1 MPDYGFYTQVYLG
14 SCIPEKAFDAFSLRA
29 KAYLDRYK
37 RSFRVQGGEN
47 AEQLALCAMAETLYR
62 YDGREGLK
70 SMNLGGVQVQYDDS
84 ALRRE
89 VYRAACV
96 YLDIYRGV
104 AG

>member
-1 MPDYGFYTQVYLG
+1 MPDYGFYTQIYLG
-14 SCIPEKAFDAFSLRA
+14 TAIPEKAFPAFLGKA

-37 RSFRVQGGEN
+37 RSYRVQGGEN
-47 AEQLALCAMAETLYR
+47 AEGLALCAMAETLYR
-62 YDGREGLK
+62 FDGREGLK
-70 SMNLGGVQVQYDDS
+70 SMNLGGVQVHYDDS

-89 VYRAACV
+89 VYRAACI